1 MTDREVLDALQ
12 TLLKPINNRLEDLE
26 LKVDTLRLDT
36 KTANRALRKDIQG
49 LNDEVKTFYQ

>member
-36 KTANRALRKDIQG
+36 KTVNRALRKDIQG